1 MVHVRRNAIRV
12 KHATSPMGVLTNMC
26 EEVQKGVIGCTK
38 SVKCISFLSR
48 NDVNLD
54 KNKVALVHQKS

>member
-1 MVHVRRNAIRV
+1 MVHVRRHASNV
-12 KHATSPMGVLTNMC
+12 KHATSPVGVLTNI
-26 EEVQKGVIGCTK
+26 IGCTK